1 MLHTT
6 WGALEIG
13 MDAKKGQSILIRGG
27 TSSIG
32 MATAVLAKQLL
43 MTVYSTTRNERKK
56 DALQKVGVDHVLMDD
71 GNVSAQVR
79 AIAPEGVDC
88 AIELIGTD
96 ALPDTL
102 KACKVKGVTCFVG
115 MLSNQWTVKEFYPML
130 SGYASGVDQLP
141 EHVIQEF
148 LDAVEAGRA
157 VVPIDKVFQFEG
169 LKEAHERMEAGSAVG
184 KMVVLTGT

>member
-6 WGALEIG
+6 WGSLDVG
-13 MDAKKGQSILIRGG
+13 MDAKNGQSILIRGG

-32 MATAVLAKQLL
+32 MATAVLAKQLN
-43 MTVYSTTRNERKK
+43 MTVFSTTRNKK
-56 DALQKVGVDHVLMDD
+56 KSDALKRVGVDHVLIDD
-71 GNVSAQVR
+71 GDVAAQVR

-115 MLSNQWTVKEFYPML
+115 MLSNQWTVKNFYPM
-130 SGYASGVDQLP
+130 
-141 EHVIQEF
+141 
-148 LDAVEAGRA
+148 
-157 VVPIDKVFQFEG
+157 
-169 LKEAHERMEAGSAVG
+169 
-184 KMVVLTGT
+184 

>member
-32 MATAVLAKQLL
+32 MATAVLAKQLE
-43 MTVYSTTRNERKK
+43 MTVFSTTRNMKKK
-56 DALQKVGVDHVLMDD
+56 DALQNVGVDHVLIDD

-115 MLSNQWTVKEFYPML
+115 MLSNQWTVKEFYPM
-130 SGYASGVDQLP
+130 
-141 EHVIQEF
+141 
-148 LDAVEAGRA
+148 
-157 VVPIDKVFQFEG
+157 
-169 LKEAHERMEAGSAVG
+169 
-184 KMVVLTGT
+184 